1 MRTKRSFWSACESIP
16 GLAAVEAEWRLKSGD
31 DFDMARVFLKPRQT
45 PATSIP
51 CPTGS
56 CNCFHEVVYRAD
68 DRIAAVC
75 RCEPPMCDTVYP
87 ATQDLIVYELDRWKL
102 HSKIGELLSLDMK
115 AEALQDLRKTTQL
128 GFDVPLAGSV
138 FPVFLT
144 IQFRQEDF
152 HDVVSTIAARQPG
165 PFILISPTAQF
176 CTSSCRSMVGDHEA
190 LFLTLPDIIILSDG
204 KPTSNPTVADALTR
218 FHSSVVP
225 AAGPGDGVRRFKTPS
240 GAQWSDLEIRFI
252 YGDKVSVK
260 VKSETGV
267 FNCAE
272 MGMAS
277 KKNGEPTKQWELLRD
292 FAKGHGRFDWD
303 NPAADR
309 KIQKRKENLVKDL
322 RKFFVGIR
330 GDPFVYIE
338 ELKGWEARFHIEPE

>member
-1 MRTKRSFWSACESIP
+1 MKRSFWSACESIP
-16 GLAAVEAEWRLKSGD
+16 GLTAVESEWRLKSGI
-31 DFDMARVFLKPRQT
+31 DFELARVFLKPRQT

-56 CNCFHEVVYRAD
+56 CNCFHEVVHRAD
-68 DRIAAVC
+68 DRISAVC
-75 RCEPPMCDTVYP
+75 RCEPPMCDTVYLT
-87 ATQDLIVYELDRWKL
+87 AQELIVYELDRWKL
-102 HSKIGELLSLDMK
+102 YTKIGELLFLDMN
-115 AEALQDLRKTTQL
+115 AETLQDLRKTTQL
-128 GFDVPLAGSV
+128 GFDTPMAGSL

-144 IQFRQEDF
+144 IQYRQEDF

-165 PFILISPTAQF
+165 PFIFITPTAQF
-176 CTSSCRSMVGDHEA
+176 FTPSCRSILDDHKA
-190 LFLTLPDIIILSDG
+190 LFLTLPDIMALSDG
-204 KPTSNPTVADALTR
+204 KPTGNPTVTDALIR

-260 VKSETGV
+260 VISETGV

-277 KKNGEPTKQWELLRD
+277 KKNGEPTEQWKLLRE
-292 FAKGHGRFDWD
+292 FANGHGSFDWGS
-303 NPAADR
+303 PKADR
-309 KIQKRKENLVKDL
+309 VVQKQRENLAKDL
-322 RKFFVGIR
+322 RAFFRIA
-330 GDPFVYIE
+330 GDPFFYVKE
-338 ELKGWEARFHIEPE
+338 TKGWQARFRIEPE

>member
-1 MRTKRSFWSACESIP
+1 
-16 GLAAVEAEWRLKSGD
+16 
-31 DFDMARVFLKPRQT
+31 
-45 PATSIP
+45 
-51 CPTGS
+51 
-56 CNCFHEVVYRAD
+56 
-68 DRIAAVC
+68 
-75 RCEPPMCDTVYP
+75 
-87 ATQDLIVYELDRWKL
+87 
-102 HSKIGELLSLDMK
+102 
-115 AEALQDLRKTTQL
+115 
-128 GFDVPLAGSV
+128 
-138 FPVFLT
+138 
-144 IQFRQEDF
+144 
-152 HDVVSTIAARQPG
+152 
-165 PFILISPTAQF
+165 
-176 CTSSCRSMVGDHEA
+176 
-190 LFLTLPDIIILSDG
+190 
-204 KPTSNPTVADALTR
+204 
-218 FHSSVVP
+218 
-225 AAGPGDGVRRFKTPS
+225 VRRFKTPS